1 MTLMNLIR
9 ALPTGSRD
17 LSGPHLSAFL
27 RRWNALPNKQRYQL
41 VPELPIPEMQLAA
54 ITHSNPWL
62 RRGCLSFLDHYAN
75 DESVRTF
82 LGALDDPVPFV
93 REMALHGLSC
103 EQCRTAELCVADV
116 VPVLSRVLATVKS
129 PEVRHKVVPILMN
142 SLSRSSTAH
151 EACDAPLYPTRT
163 FSFGRLQLRLLR
175 VASGTRVGADMICA
189 GRRRRAGEK
198 PSLQQGAVARV
209 SYDLGSRRF
218 ARAASIRRKRVAGFF
233 ALSIA
238 RTYSRLW
245 L

>member
-116 VPVLSRVLATVKS
+116 VPVLSRVLATDKS

-142 SLSRSSTAH
+142 FLSRSSPAH
-151 EACDAPLYPTRT
+151 EALRRSSLSDEDILVRQVATAALEGRERDARRSRHDLRRKAKTRR
-163 FSFGRLQLRLLR
+163 GKA
-175 VASGTRVGADMICA
+175 VASTG
-189 GRRRRAGEK
+189 GR
-198 PSLQQGAVARV
+198 S
-209 SYDLGSRRF
+209 S
-218 ARAASIRRKRVAGFF
+218 GF
-233 ALSIA
+233 L
-238 RTYSRLW
+238 
-245 L
+245 